1 MEDFREKIIKEME
14 KKLGDG
20 YRIFPKDVTKNNNLS
35 LHGIFIHKK
44 DESIAAVVYP
54 DEYFIFYGAGL
65 MTLEEI
71 ADELIQR
78 CHTEEVPQ
86 NIADTVQNF
95 GMAKDMVRIRMVN
108 YAANSAELRHI
119 PHRKFLDLAAT
130 YYIDTEL
137 AAGENAAIVISDKL
151 LEIWDVGEE
160 VLYRIGMENLLA
172 RDGCHTVDLRSIV
185 REVLQEEMDREAEAL
200 FDMIEAETE
209 INAGMYVATNKNHFH
224 GSACLLNIPFLREF
238 ADSRGSDLIIYPAS
252 LDELLILPVRGRNRD
267 CMDTEDIRQINMS
280 SVPRE
285 KCLSNSIYL
294 YDRAKQE
301 VSVYKEG
308 APL

>member
-1 MEDFREKIIKEME
+1 MLFR
-14 KKLGDG
+14 
-20 YRIFPKDVTKNNNLS
+20 S
-35 LHGIFIHKK
+35 
-44 DESIAAVVYP
+44 
-54 DEYFIFYGAGL
+54 
-65 MTLEEI
+65 
-71 ADELIQR
+71 
-78 CHTEEVPQ
+78 
-86 NIADTVQNF
+86 
-95 GMAKDMVRIRMVN
+95 
-108 YAANSAELRHI
+108 
-119 PHRKFLDLAAT
+119 
-130 YYIDTEL
+130 
-137 AAGENAAIVISDKL
+137 ISDKL
-151 LEIWDVGEE
+151 LEIWDVAEE
-160 VLYRIGMENLLA
+160 DLYRTGMENLLG

-185 REVLQEEMDREAEAL
+185 REVLQEETDREAEAL

-209 INAGMYVATNKNHFH
+209 INAGMYVATNKTHFH

-301 VSVYKEG
+301 VSIYKEG
-308 APL
+308 TPL